1 MNRSKNRTTTP
12 GTLPGSAPAPRKVL
26 RVPAGYGTHHTAH

>member
-12 GTLPGSAPAPRKVL
+12 GTLPGYARFCEYPR
-26 RVPAGYGTHHTAH
+26 ATAHTTLLIEH